1 MADSLIFEALLTHF
15 YRVGGR
21 VISAPPP
28 GSGAILAPRRAN
40 RARQDET
47 LFVLLT
53 PVGPV
58 KAQASFYQTCVQTL
72 AQTYFKSSG
81 GITGA
86 LREALGDLNREL
98 IEQQQRL
105 QEALRLGVLC
115 AVLRDQEIYLARLG
129 PMLAAFKTREAASPT
144 FFPLD
149 RSREAL
155 SFAPPLGHGMEPRPD
170 LTRFELTPHSVLLLG
185 DGSFLAL
192 PPEALAPV
200 FSAPDLSAMLES
212 LRTHLT
218 APLCHASLIEF
229 VPEDSP
235 SSPHVAIAAPQAL
248 SGVVTPLAASLPPV
262 PEKPSDT
269 PPPRQ
274 ASETP
279 APDESSPPTSAE
291 SETPR
296 GENPVSRLLA
306 RTLSGLAESTE
317 KLSETILPEEEED
330 APPRYPLLSNLL
342 VLLAVLLPL
351 GITIAV
357 VGLVLSQAGTTAY
370 ELCRDAV
377 LQRRDAAR
385 QLTPEQTGIISEE
398 SIARAREQWALVLE
412 EAQACE
418 EERPGDEEMLYTAG
432 EAQNNLDRFDRITRR
447 TVSLLRRFPPQ
458 ADLRGPISSNW
469 ITLYTLDRA
478 GDAVYEDILSAT
490 GENLVQVSQTP
501 LIFRGQNIGGEIV
514 GELVD
519 ITWLVRGG
527 LPSGNTNVPLALDE
541 SGLLIWYSEVFGE
554 NETLRLVLP
563 TTWGRPVAL
572 VAWRLNLYILDPLA
586 QQIWRYVPNAGLYS
600 EVPQEYF
607 TAEVDRSAL
616 SQAVDFDIDEE
627 GSIYVLLA
635 DGRIKKYRGG
645 VEQTF
650 ALFNLPRGALATA
663 SSLAVDNNPL
673 TRGLL
678 ITDPASGTLYTVSLG
693 GTVNTG
699 YRPLN
704 QLDALQGISGALVN
718 PSTNS
723 IYLLARDS
731 LYRMPRQ

>member
-1 MADSLIFEALLTHF
+1 MADSPIFEALLTHF

-47 LFVLLT
+47 LFILLT

-115 AVLRDQEIYLARLG
+115 AVLRDQELYLARLG
-129 PMLAAFKTREAASPT
+129 PMLAAFKTQEAASPT

-155 SFAPPLGHGMEPRPD
+155 SFAPPLGHSMEPRPD
-170 LTRFELTPHSVLLLG
+170 LTRFELTPHSRLLLG
-185 DGSFLAL
+185 DESFLAL
-192 PPEALAPV
+192 APEALAPV
-200 FSAPDLSAMLES
+200 FSALDLSAMLER
-212 LRTHLT
+212 LRTQT
-218 APLCHASLIEF
+218 QAPLCHASLIEF
-229 VPEDSP
+229 VTEDSP
-235 SSPHVAIAAPQAL
+235 TPSFARLAAPQTL
-248 SGVVTPLAASLPPV
+248 SGVAVPLAASLPPA
-262 PEKPSDT
+262 PEKPSET
-269 PPPRQ
+269 PTPLQ
-274 ASETP
+274 ASQTP
-279 APDESSPPTSAE
+279 APEPSPPTSAE
-291 SETPR
+291 PSAQTS
-296 GENPVSRLLA
+296 ENPISRLLA
-306 RTLSGLAESTE
+306 RTLSSLAESTE

-330 APPRYPLLSNLL
+330 APPRYPLFSNLL

-351 GITIAV
+351 GITVAV
-357 VGLVLSQAGTTAY
+357 VGLVLSQTVTTAY

-385 QLTPEQTGIISEE
+385 QLTPEQTGVINEE

-447 TVSLLRRFPPQ
+447 DVSLLRRFPPQ
-458 ADLRGPISSNW
+458 SDLRGPISSNW
-469 ITLYTLDRA
+469 ITFYTLDRA
-478 GDAVYEDILSAT
+478 SDAVYEDILNAN
-490 GENLVQVSQTP
+490 GENLVQVSETP

-572 VAWRLNLYILDPLA
+572 VAWQLNLYILDPLA
-586 QQIWRYVPNAGLYS
+586 QQIWRYVPNNGLYS

-627 GSIYVLLA
+627 GNLYVLLA
-635 DGRIKKYRGG
+635 DGEVKKYRGG

-650 ALFNLPRGALATA
+650 ALFNLPSGALTTA
-663 SSLAVDNNPL
+663 NSLAVDNNPL

-678 ITDPASGTLYTVSLG
+678 LTDPSTGTLYTVSLG

-718 PSTNS
+718 PGTNS